1 MLLYTGEGSFLYLTG
16 YDQTH
21 VRIWDPSAAQSMTIP
36 KMCIRDSHSMDGGH
50 IVGDLVDTCVV
61 AGIKTHQKAGI
72 INVWKIFQY
81 FCKDTRSQFGCSAG
95 RGGHLSKGQFF
106 CHL

>member
-1 MLLYTGEGSFLYLTG
+1 
-16 YDQTH
+16 
-21 VRIWDPSAAQSMTIP
+21 
-36 KMCIRDSHSMDGGH
+36 MDGGH
-50 IVGDLVDTCVV
+50 IIGDLVDTCVV

>member
-1 MLLYTGEGSFLYLTG
+1 
-16 YDQTH
+16 
-21 VRIWDPSAAQSMTIP
+21 
-36 KMCIRDSHSMDGGH
+36 MDGGH

-81 FCKDTRSQFGCSAG
+81 CLLYTSDAADD
-95 RGGHLSKGQFF
+95 
-106 CHL
+106 